1 MIVACPAQIDGV
13 TGRQPTVVAAV
24 AVPQSEALKTESGSA
39 CSKHHRGT
47 TMEHYAGID
56 VSLESA
62 SLCVV
67 DATGRIIREA
77 KVASEPE
84 VLIGWFRSL
93 RLEVTRIG
101 LEAGPLSQW
110 LYAGMR
116 EAGLPVELLETRH
129 VRNAFKAMPVKTD
142 RKDARGIAQ
151 LIRLG
156 WFRPVHCKSLP
167 AQEVRALL
175 TARKL
180 LQTKNH
186 DVEMCLRGVL
196 RGFGLKVGKTTP
208 RTFVSRIREL
218 VDGHATLSVVA
229 ESLIAARATLFGQ
242 WQQLEKRL
250 RSLARQDGR
259 VRLLMTAPG
268 VGTIV
273 ALTYASAIDDP
284 ARFRSSKT
292 VGALFGLT
300 PRKYQS
306 GETDVTGRIS
316 KIGDGG
322 VRTALYE
329 AANVILTRPVKGST
343 LKSWGMRLAA
353 RAGMRKAK
361 VALARKLAV
370 VLHRML
376 ADGTSFL
383 ADKAAAA
390 VTR

>member
-1 MIVACPAQIDGV
+1 
-13 TGRQPTVVAAV
+13 
-24 AVPQSEALKTESGSA
+24 
-39 CSKHHRGT
+39 
-47 TMEHYAGID
+47 
-56 VSLESA
+56 
-62 SLCVV
+62 
-67 DATGRIIREA
+67 
-77 KVASEPE
+77 
-84 VLIGWFRSL
+84 
-93 RLEVTRIG
+93 
-101 LEAGPLSQW
+101 
-110 LYAGMR
+110 
-116 EAGLPVELLETRH
+116 
-129 VRNAFKAMPVKTD
+129 MPVKTD

-151 LIRLG
+151 LMRLG

-175 TARKL
+175 AARKL

-186 DVEMCLRGVL
+186 DVEMSLRGVL
-196 RGFGLKVGKTTP
+196 RGFGLKVGPTTP
-208 RTFVSRIREL
+208 RTFATRIRDL
-218 VDGHATLSVVA
+218 VAGHPVLSTIA
-229 ESLIAARATLFGQ
+229 EALLAARGTLFEQ
-242 WQQLEKRL
+242 WQKLEKRL
-250 RSLARQDGR
+250 RSLAREDRR

-268 VGTIV
+268 VGPIV
-273 ALTYASAIDDP
+273 GLTYASAIDDP
-284 ARFRSSKT
+284 GRFRSSKA
-292 VGALFGLT
+292 VGAHFGLT
-300 PRKYQS
+300 PKKYQS

-376 ADGTSFL
+376 ADSTEFL

-390 VTR
+390 AR